1 MVIQSDVYTIIL
13 LTIII
18 GIVIVVLSKQ
28 IDALDPLEK
37 PKGIYAAV
45 FAGVEMV
52 SNTVTTNTGKDN
64 AAKLT
69 PYILVLWVY
78 IFISNTCSLFGLSSP
93 TANLS
98 VTLLLAFITW
108 VLIQITEFKYSGV
121 AAWFHGFIE
130 PIPVM
135 LPMNI
140 IGKFSTMVSMSLRLF
155 GNIICGSIMMSL
167 VYSGAQVLSNLIA
180 GLFTNVSG
188 NVFNFMGPVIAPV
201 LHVYFDLFAGFIQ
214 TLVFVTLTV
223 VLIGNDMPDEIKKA

>member
-18 GIVIVVLSKQ
+18 GIAIVVLSKK

-78 IFISNTCSLFGLSSP
+78 IFISNTCSLFGLYISISQCYHLYSYLLYLYKIIL
-93 TANLS
+93 ANLAIY
-98 VTLLLAFITW
+98 L
-108 VLIQITEFKYSGV
+108 
-121 AAWFHGFIE
+121 
-130 PIPVM
+130 
-135 LPMNI
+135 
-140 IGKFSTMVSMSLRLF
+140 
-155 GNIICGSIMMSL
+155 
-167 VYSGAQVLSNLIA
+167 
-180 GLFTNVSG
+180 
-188 NVFNFMGPVIAPV
+188 
-201 LHVYFDLFAGFIQ
+201 
-214 TLVFVTLTV
+214 
-223 VLIGNDMPDEIKKA
+223 